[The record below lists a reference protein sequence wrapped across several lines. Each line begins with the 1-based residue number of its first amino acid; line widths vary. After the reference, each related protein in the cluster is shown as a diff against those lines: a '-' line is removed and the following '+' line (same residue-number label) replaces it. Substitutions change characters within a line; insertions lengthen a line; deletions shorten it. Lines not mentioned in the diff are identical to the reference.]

1 MVVLLDEMLKQ
12 NNNIILPD
20 DYRVFI
26 KPNDYSMSQRKLER
40 YEQIAKIK
48 AYYQR
53 NPVKF
58 MQEVLGAE
66 LFDAQAY
73 CVQMSWNKPYVL
85 WVCSRGFGKSSIT
98 DLVLMTKGMLFNNYW
113 SYIASG
119 SGDQAIQTF
128 KTLENIANKNIESM
142 TGLTDVFK
150 QQIEIKNA
158 AGDGFVHN
166 PSGHFYSLYNG
177 SFTKTLNS
185 NVDRRRGRSNVNV

>member
-1 MVVLLDEMLKQ
+1 MDEILEQ
-12 NNNIILPD
+12 NNKTILPG
-20 DYRVFI
+20 DYKIFV
-26 KPNDYSMSQRKLER
+26 KPSDYAMSQRKLER

-58 MQEVLGAE
+58 MREVLGAE

-85 WVCSRGFGKSSIT
+85 WVCSRGFGKSSII
-98 DLVLMTKGMLFNNYW
+98 DLILMTKGMLFNNYW

-158 AGDGFVHN
+158 AGDGFIHN

-185 NVDRRRGRSNVNV
+185 NVDRRRGQLNC

>member
-20 DYRVFI
+20 DYMVFI

-85 WVCSRGFGKSSIT
+85 WVCSRG
-98 DLVLMTKGMLFNNYW
+98 
-113 SYIASG
+113 
-119 SGDQAIQTF
+119 
-128 KTLENIANKNIESM
+128 
-142 TGLTDVFK
+142 
-150 QQIEIKNA
+150 
-158 AGDGFVHN
+158 
-166 PSGHFYSLYNG
+166 
-177 SFTKTLNS
+177 
-185 NVDRRRGRSNVNV
+185 

>member
-1 MVVLLDEMLKQ
+1 MVLLGEILKQ
-12 NNNIILPD
+12 NNDIVLPG
-20 DYRVFI
+20 DYRVFV

-85 WVCSRGFGKSSIT
+85 WTCSRGFGKSSVI
-98 DLVLMTKGMLFNNYW
+98 DLILMTKGMLFNNYW

-128 KTLENIANKNIESM
+128 KTLENIANRNIESM

>member
-1 MVVLLDEMLKQ
+1 MDEMLKQ

>member
-1 MVVLLDEMLKQ
+1 MVLLDGTLKQ
-12 NNNIILPD
+12 NNNIVLPD
-20 DYRVFI
+20 DYRVFV

-85 WVCSRGFGKSSIT
+85 WVCSRG
-98 DLVLMTKGMLFNNYW
+98 
-113 SYIASG
+113 
-119 SGDQAIQTF
+119 
-128 KTLENIANKNIESM
+128 
-142 TGLTDVFK
+142 
-150 QQIEIKNA
+150 
-158 AGDGFVHN
+158 
-166 PSGHFYSLYNG
+166 
-177 SFTKTLNS
+177 
-185 NVDRRRGRSNVNV
+185 

>member
-1 MVVLLDEMLKQ
+1 MLKQ

-85 WVCSRGFGKSSIT
+85 WVCSRGFGKSSII

>member
-1 MVVLLDEMLKQ
+1 MIFQNIATRLVSEGVILLDQILEQ
-12 NNNIILPD
+12 SNIILPS
-20 DYRVFI
+20 DYKVFV

-85 WVCSRGFGKSSIT
+85 WVCSRG
-98 DLVLMTKGMLFNNYW
+98 
-113 SYIASG
+113 
-119 SGDQAIQTF
+119 
-128 KTLENIANKNIESM
+128 
-142 TGLTDVFK
+142 
-150 QQIEIKNA
+150 
-158 AGDGFVHN
+158 
-166 PSGHFYSLYNG
+166 
-177 SFTKTLNS
+177 
-185 NVDRRRGRSNVNV
+185 